1 MAGRVKADSL
11 KLKRRCANTAV
22 FKFLQLIII
31 FKKLTALRESDKALR
46 RSCISKQM
54 KGDVMS
60 SIQWVFLVQGIIAFG
75 LAGCVAFVVLT
86 RKR

>member
-1 MAGRVKADSL
+1 
-11 KLKRRCANTAV
+11 
-22 FKFLQLIII
+22 
-31 FKKLTALRESDKALR
+31 
-46 RSCISKQM
+46 M
-54 KGDVMS
+54 KGDIMS